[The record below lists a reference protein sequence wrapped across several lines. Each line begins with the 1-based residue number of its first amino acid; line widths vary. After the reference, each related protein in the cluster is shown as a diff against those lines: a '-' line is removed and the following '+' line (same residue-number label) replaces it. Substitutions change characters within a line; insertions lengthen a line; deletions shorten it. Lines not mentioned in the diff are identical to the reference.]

1 MVEVEE
7 EDAAILCC
15 CKAGEEVVVV
25 VVVVVVDCADKNDS
39 ITSSK
44 LPLDALKYSAPSV
57 RLVNPIA

>member
-15 CKAGEEVVVV
+15 CKAGEEVV